1 MDLPGLDEDTERP
14 SLKAEA
20 LFYRQVKTR
29 VVVNMLTRRLHM
41 PGECVASIPRRHGS
55 HEGKWR
61 SHLGKYFFLM
71 FLQ

>member
-1 MDLPGLDEDTERP
+1 MFVEFLKFKIGSELFEDLIIIDLDPPQMGPR
-14 SLKAEA
+14 
-20 LFYRQVKTR
+20 Y
-29 VVVNMLTRRLHM
+29 LHM

-55 HEGKWR
+55 HEGKWH